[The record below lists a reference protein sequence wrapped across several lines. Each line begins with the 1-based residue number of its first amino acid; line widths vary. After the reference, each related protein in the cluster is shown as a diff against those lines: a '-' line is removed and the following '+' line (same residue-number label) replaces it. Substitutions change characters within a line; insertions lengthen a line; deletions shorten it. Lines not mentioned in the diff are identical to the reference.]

1 MLSIQIVQS
10 HNQVI
15 VRLFTRPT
23 TIFDVKMR
31 RYLDPKRFY
40 KVGNYAN
47 PVAKARAYILVF
59 VCGRTCNVQAKG
71 SFEKT
76 LPEDFEVGSE
86 PNCTRSV
93 FVEGWGESEVV
104 DRGEEAEHQR
114 EICMAVLV

>member
-1 MLSIQIVQS
+1 MQILLQKP
-10 HNQVI
+10 
-15 VRLFTRPT
+15 VRTYLCLLVGGLAMSRP
-23 TIFDVKMR
+23 
-31 RYLDPKRFY
+31 
-40 KVGNYAN
+40 KV
-47 PVAKARAYILVF
+47 P
-59 VCGRTCNVQAKG
+59 
-71 SFEKT
+71 SEKT

>member
-1 MLSIQIVQS
+1 
-10 HNQVI
+10 
-15 VRLFTRPT
+15 
-23 TIFDVKMR
+23 MR
-31 RYLDPKRFY
+31 RYLDPKTFY
-40 KVGNYAN
+40 KVGNYVN

-114 EICMAVLV
+114 EICMVVLV